1 MTDNF
6 SAQTDPDITDD
17 IIDDEPTA
25 TTRLDRE
32 ASAFLAQADTKPFA
46 PTTSV
51 RKAVR
56 EDLDHGRQWARHR
69 TDAARDAIVEQPLV
83 STFYALGAGVLIGL
97 LLRR

>member
-1 MTDNF
+1 MTDTYGAAPNE
-6 SAQTDPDITDD
+6 DLTDD
-17 IIDDEPTA
+17 ITEEPTA

-32 ASAFLAQADTKPFA
+32 ASAYLAQSEGRTFQ

-56 EDLDHGRQWARHR
+56 EDLGQGRQWARAKA
-69 TDAARDAIVEQPLV
+69 DAARDAIVEQPL
-83 STFYALGAGVLIGL
+83 TTTLYAIGAGVLIGL